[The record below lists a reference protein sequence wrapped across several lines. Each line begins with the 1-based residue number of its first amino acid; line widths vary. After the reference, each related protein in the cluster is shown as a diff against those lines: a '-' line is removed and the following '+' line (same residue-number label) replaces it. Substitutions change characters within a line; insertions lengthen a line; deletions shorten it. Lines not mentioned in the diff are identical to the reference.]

1 MATYFKN
8 HEKQRWLSLS
18 RKFSANITLLT
29 VNNHLNTIFGHQF
42 TFLQDMFTG
51 MQDTTLHTIGSRT
64 NFFSRTLSL
73 TYVYIITPGNIF
85 TLTEIGYVISYK
97 TDIFWVQLNFY
108 GSQKEQQNICHY
120 SVLYTK
126 HIQIYIIYKIMK
138 NFCKLYTKSVFWY
151 IEGLKQSFLKL
162 NK

>member
-29 VNNHLNTIFGHQF
+29 VNNHLNTIFGHKF

-97 TDIFWVQLNFY
+97 TDIF
-108 GSQKEQQNICHY
+108 
-120 SVLYTK
+120 
-126 HIQIYIIYKIMK
+126 
-138 NFCKLYTKSVFWY
+138 
-151 IEGLKQSFLKL
+151 
-162 NK
+162 